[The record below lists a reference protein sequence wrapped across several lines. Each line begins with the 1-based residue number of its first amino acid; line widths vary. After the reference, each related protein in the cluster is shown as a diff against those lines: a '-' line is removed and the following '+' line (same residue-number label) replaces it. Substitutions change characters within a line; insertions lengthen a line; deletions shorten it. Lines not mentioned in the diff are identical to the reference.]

1 MVDVAPTRDGNPR
14 PSTCGIKSGATAIP
28 EERMKIILKMWGLAE
43 RVERKDSMSQLN
55 NTKIISIEVQYT
67 ISMFKI

>member
-1 MVDVAPTRDGNPR
+1 
-14 PSTCGIKSGATAIP
+14 
-28 EERMKIILKMWGLAE
+28 MKIILKMWGLAE